1 MNVTLIEHVIRH
13 RLFVLAG
20 VLAAIVLSAY
30 AIFTAPLDAIPDI
43 SDPQVVLYAKWTRS
57 PQLLESQI
65 TEPVIKSLA
74 GIPGIQSI
82 RATSHMGY
90 SFIYVILERE
100 AQRAAI
106 RNIVTDR
113 LNAIRPQLPA
123 DATVTLGPNASSMGW
138 IYQYALVGT
147 DGSLDLREL
156 RLLHEQLVKPGLQG
170 VPGVAEVAS
179 VGGLEKQYQLKIF
192 PPLMAESGLSL
203 KQIEATLQNAF
214 PEAGGRTLEV
224 SNRDYQ
230 IRGIVTYDNVDQ
242 LELMVVGHRPS
253 GAPIHLKD
261 IGYIQVGYDQ
271 RRGVAELDGKGE
283 AVGGIVVMEQK
294 RNVLEVTHALDRKLT
309 EIKAGLPPG
318 VDLVTTYD
326 RSALI
331 RGTLEHFLTTLA
343 YELLV
348 VIAVMILFLRN
359 ARTAVAPVLILLLGV
374 AFTAIPLAAFHQ
386 TINLFSLAGLFIAIG
401 EMVDATIVMVENCT
415 AELAARRRSAGIV
428 EARERRAIIV
438 RSIAHVA
445 RPLLFSLL
453 IILVSFLPVFFLTE
467 KEGRL
472 FDPLAYSKTFA
483 MAFSTLLTMFLLPIL
498 IQWIFKKE
506 APTDALRAPGDSAL
520 ARAYRHAV
528 TKAIDHRYV
537 FLGGS
542 LAAVA
547 GAILLLSHFR
557 TDFMPRMD
565 EGTVLYMPT
574 TLPGVPVREAA
585 WILQQMDRKLAAFPE
600 VKRVFGKLGRADTAT
615 DPAPVS
621 MIETTILLKP
631 KAEWRDGMSKE
642 KLVADMDAAMKITGY
657 VNSWVQPISAR
668 VAMQDTGI
676 QTAVGLKVKGGDIAT
691 LESLSQQIEELLR
704 TLPESPSVIA
714 ERISSGYF
722 IDTRFDPVRMA
733 RLGIRADEAMLTAR
747 YAIGGDNAVA
757 FKDHNNLTIP
767 LSIQYAPEYIDTLEK
782 IRNAPVVTS
791 DRHPVALSEIAE
803 VSVRKMP
810 EMLRS
815 ENGLLTSYVYVDIGD
830 ASATDY
836 VRKAQGLLAGKL
848 DLPTGYAVEWTGEH
862 QNVARSHDRLT
873 WIVPATLLI
882 MLALLVMAF
891 RSLTDSLVIM
901 LSAPFAFVG
910 AVALQWALGYSMT
923 TAVIIGYIALF
934 AVAIQTGIIM
944 IVFIRQALTRRS
956 EGTSYM
962 EAVVEGS
969 VARLRP
975 KLMTVACATLSL
987 LPVMFLGGPGSE
999 IMKPIATP
1007 TVGGMVSSTIYVLF
1021 LIPCLFAVGQDIA
1034 AFRQRHALARLT
1046 GWRPFKRASKA
1057 D

>member
-1 MNVTLIEHVIRH
+1 MNITIIENIIRH
-13 RLFVLAG
+13 RLLVLAS

-43 SDPQVVLYAKWTRS
+43 SDPQIVLYAKWPRS
-57 PQLLESQI
+57 PQLLEAQV

-74 GIPGIQSI
+74 GTPGIQSI
-82 RATSHMGY
+82 RSTSHMGF
-90 SFIYVILERE
+90 SFIYVILKRE
-100 AQRAAI
+100 SQRAPI
-106 RNIVTDR
+106 QKIVADR

-138 IYQYALVGT
+138 IYQYALVSA
-147 DGSLDLREL
+147 DGLLDLRDL
-156 RLLHEQLVKPGLQG
+156 RLLHEQQVKPGLQS

-179 VGGLEKQYQLKIF
+179 VGGLEKQYQLKLF
-192 PPLMAESGLSL
+192 PPLLAESGLSL
-203 KQIEATLQNAF
+203 KQIVATFQNAF

-224 SNRDYQ
+224 TNRDYQ
-230 IRGIVTYDNVDQ
+230 IRGIVTYHNIDQ
-242 LELMVVGHRPS
+242 LELMVVGHRPN
-253 GAPIHLKD
+253 GTPVHLKD
-261 IGYIQVGYDQ
+261 IGFIQVGYDQ

-283 AVGGIVVMEQK
+283 VVGGIVVMEQK
-294 RNVLEVTHALDRKLT
+294 QNVLEITRALDQKLT
-309 EIKAGLPPG
+309 ELKAGLPPG

-331 RGTLEHFLTTLA
+331 WDTLEHFLCTLA
-343 YELLV
+343 YELVV
-348 VIAVMILFLRN
+348 VITVMVLFLRN
-359 ARTAVAPVLILLLGV
+359 ARTAVAPVVILLLGV
-374 AFTAIPLAAFHQ
+374 AFTAIPLAGFHQ

-401 EMVDATIVMVENCT
+401 EMVDATIVIVENCT
-415 AELAARRRSAGIV
+415 AELAARRRMAGVVSAEG
-428 EARERRAIIV
+428 RRAIIV
-438 RSIAHVA
+438 QSIAHVA

-498 IQWIFKKE
+498 IQWILRK
-506 APTDALRAPGDSAL
+506 DAQVEPGRTPANSGL
-520 ARAYRHAV
+520 VRGYRRAV
-528 TKAIDHRYV
+528 TQAIRFRYV

-542 LAAVA
+542 LAAIA

-585 WILQQMDRKLAAFPE
+585 WILQQMDKKLAAFPE
-600 VKRVFGKLGRADTAT
+600 VKRVFGKLGRADTST

-631 KAEWRDGMSKE
+631 KAEWRDGMTKE
-642 KLVADMDAAMKITGY
+642 KLVAEMDAAMKITGY

-676 QTAVGLKVKGGDIAT
+676 QTAVGLKIKGNDIAT
-691 LESLSQQIEELLR
+691 LETLGQQIEELLR
-704 TLPESPSVIA
+704 TLPESQSVIA

-722 IDTRFDPVRMA
+722 IDTQFDPVRLA
-733 RLGIRADEAMLTAR
+733 RLGIRTDEAMLTAR
-747 YAIGGDNAVA
+747 YAIGGDNVAA
-757 FKDHNNLTIP
+757 FKDHNNLTTP

-782 IRNAPVVTS
+782 IRNTPVVAS
-791 DRHPVALSEIAE
+791 GQRSVALSEIAE
-803 VSVRKMP
+803 VSVRKLP
-810 EMLRS
+810 EMLRN
-815 ENGLLTSYVYVDIGD
+815 ENGALTSYVYVDVGN
-830 ASATDY
+830 ASAADY
-836 VRKAQGLLAGKL
+836 VDKAQALLAEKL
-848 DLPTGYAVEWTGEH
+848 ELPAGYAVEWTGEH
-862 QNVARSHDRLT
+862 QNVARSHAQLK
-873 WIVPATLLI
+873 WIVPATLVI

-944 IVFIRQALTRRS
+944 IVFIRWALARRG
-956 EGTSYM
+956 EGASYM

-987 LPVMFLGGPGSE
+987 LPIMFLNGPGIE

-1007 TVGGMVSSTIYVLF
+1007 TIGGMVSSSIYVLF
-1021 LIPCLFAVGQDIA
+1021 LIPCLFAIGQDIN
-1034 AFRQRHALARLT
+1034 AFRQRLSLALLNR
-1046 GWRPFKRASKA
+1046 
-1057 D
+1057 